1 MTRLQVDAAVARL
14 RGQDEVLGRFA
25 RSAASWLTADEG
37 VGMLDQLSLQEFLWW
52 HLPRKVPQADWDDL
66 VRGAAAVLAEL
77 RLDRYVE
84 ITRSEE
90 TQRILGAWRFNP
102 DQAAKLARAAEGAS
116 GVLPPDSDLIR
127 WGSIM
132 GTYENSARVAVAQA
146 LEAAI
151 TDGVFTPGSKGWK
164 TAAAGVCDQTM
175 LEAHEEDFG
184 QTLLGLV
191 ETERAGTWVGGA
203 RNDQLRRW
211 RGDVSR
217 RLMHAIEPPAGVEG
231 IVAPMRWLLE
241 HAGDEITLTQSNYIA
256 RPLVLDAIER
266 FDWWDWKKPPHSEA
280 DVPQLDQLREAA
292 QARHLIRRRGKKLLA
307 TAKGRALVGDP
318 VALWQ
323 QLALTL
329 GGTDDFGLMVA
340 ELIGLRLLDGIVV
353 GSEGLAD
360 ALGPIIVE
368 QGWRAGGESLS
379 HRDVSWAIAQRLYW
393 WRVLGLVDEE
403 RPRYVEGLR
412 TGDYCT
418 ALNERGEAT
427 VLAFLRS
434 RAVRPRDSLRD

>member
-1 MTRLQVDAAVARL
+1 
-14 RGQDEVLGRFA
+14 
-25 RSAASWLTADEG
+25 
-37 VGMLDQLSLQEFLWW
+37 
-52 HLPRKVPQADWDDL
+52 
-66 VRGAAAVLAEL
+66 
-77 RLDRYVE
+77 
-84 ITRSEE
+84 
-90 TQRILGAWRFNP
+90 
-102 DQAAKLARAAEGAS
+102 
-116 GVLPPDSDLIR
+116 
-127 WGSIM
+127 
-132 GTYENSARVAVAQA
+132 
-146 LEAAI
+146 
-151 TDGVFTPGSKGWK
+151 
-164 TAAAGVCDQTM
+164 
-175 LEAHEEDFG
+175 
-184 QTLLGLV
+184 
-191 ETERAGTWVGGA
+191 
-203 RNDQLRRW
+203 
-211 RGDVSR
+211 
-217 RLMHAIEPPAGVEG
+217 MHAIEPPAGVEG

-280 DVPQLDQLREAA
+280 DVPQVDQLREAA

-318 VALWQ
+318 FALWQ

-403 RPRYVEGLR
+403 RPHYVEGLR

-434 RAVRPRDSLRD
+434 APSGHEIRYATDESVRRSVPTAPDIACYGEFPLMPAPSRRSSTTPRNSPIISRTPARPSRHGRRRRHPCGS